1 MHFARPLNVL
11 APPLLLAVL
20 ALACPTPV
28 RADTPVKTLYSI
40 SLLGQPK
47 YPDDFKHFDYVNPD
61 APKGGELKRAA
72 IGGFDSFNP
81 FIVKG
86 NPADGLGALFETL
99 LTSSEDE
106 ADAAYG
112 LLAESIELPDD
123 HSWVAFNLRPE
134 ARFQDGT
141 AVTAEDVVYTFD
153 TLTTKGNP
161 QYALYYADVAKAE
174 AVGPLKVKFT
184 FKTSANREL
193 PVILGQL
200 PVLPKHYWQ
209 DKTFDQTT
217 LTPPVGS
224 GPYKVDSFEV
234 GRYVTYKLDPSYWG
248 AKVPAKVG
256 TDNFGTV
263 RWDYYKDSNVA
274 LIAFLA
280 GAYDFTIETSAKN
293 WATQYDTPAVKDGR
307 IVKQQIPYE
316 RPAGMQCFVFN
327 LRKPMFQDIRV
338 REALNYAFDFE
349 WSNKNLF
356 FGQYKR
362 TKSYFENSEF
372 ASSGLPSPEELKILE
387 PLRGKIPEEV
397 FTKPFQLPTTD
408 GSGNNR
414 ANLRQASALLDQ
426 AGWVVKDGKRVN
438 KETGQPFR
446 FEILLDNPLFE
457 RITLP
462 FVQSLKRLGIEA
474 SVRTV
479 DNAQYTQRTQT
490 FDFDMMVG
498 LFGESLSPG
507 NEQRWFWG
515 SAAADTPG
523 SPNMIGVKNPA
534 VDTLIEQVIAAPDR
548 GQLITRVHALDR
560 VLLWNYYVIP
570 HFYLG
575 SDRVAYW
582 NIFGRPPTVPRYSIG
597 FDTWWIEPEK
607 AKTLSQRGRS

>member
-141 AVTAEDVVYTFD
+141 PVTAEDVVYTFD

-307 IVKQQIPYE
+307 IAKQQIPYE

-426 AGWVVKDGKRVN
+426 TGWVVKDGKRVN

-597 FDTWWIEPEK
+597 FDTWWIDPER